1 MSKTFNI
8 NFFEYE
14 FTIPK
19 SDITFNRG
27 YGIVSAIFKTNAND
41 EDEIKLTGLVDK
53 HFNTVIPLC
62 PIDELEKISVMPNN
76 NIVFMINMGENED
89 DEDILNNEIY
99 HMQIN
104 ENGENFYAL
113 YKAID
118 YVVIDDDL
126 VKFRFFTDIAY
137 TEQLYSVREKKFIGQ
152 EYSRISNFEI
162 KGKSS
167 TATAAMVLP
176 YDKSGINLLTFKIN
190 KQGEI
195 ISDIKDKDF
204 GIIYDKTS
212 DLDECVND
220 TLKRMNANTK
230 VRVLDKASE

>member
-1 MSKTFNI
+1 MAKTFTI

-19 SDITFNRG
+19 SNIVFHKG
-27 YGIVSAIFKTNAND
+27 YGLVNAVYKTNAND
-41 EDEIKLTGLVDK
+41 EDEIKLIGLVDK

-62 PIDELEKISVMPNN
+62 PDFELERISVFANN
-76 NIVFMINMGENED
+76 NIIFMINMGD
-89 DEDILNNEIY
+89 DEESEDVLNNEIY

-104 ENGENFYAL
+104 EDGENFYAL